1 MKKIRVALIGFG
13 GIARIHNNAY
23 RQLEREGYPV
33 RLVAVC
39 EKNVESVR
47 RSVTINLGN
56 DTEAL
61 ADSVRVY
68 ADADELLK
76 NEEFDLADI
85 CLPTFLHK
93 DMSIKFL
100 NEGKHVICEKP
111 MALSSSDCAEM
122 VSAARENR
130 LRLMIGQCLRF
141 DHCYLYLKKCFE
153 EKPFGELKHMTMHRL
168 SEYPRWSPAFAD
180 LERTGGCILDT
191 HIHDIDVARMIFG
204 EPKSVSA
211 LAYNKMPFCQVV
223 NSRLDYEG
231 FSVIADC
238 CWDESREKPF
248 EAGFRAI
255 FEEATVVCDGE
266 KIKIFMNGKEPYI
279 EELVPTDRIK
289 DEIVEICR
297 LIFDEGADDS
307 QNPPES
313 ACESVKLIERLK
325 ESASLGG
332 KQIVL

>member
-23 RQLEREGYPV
+23 RSLEREGYPIK
-33 RLVAVC
+33 LVAVC

-47 RSVTINLGN
+47 QAVKINLGN
-56 DTEAL
+56 DTEPL

-68 ADADELLK
+68 SDADELLK

-93 DMSIKFL
+93 DMSVKFL
-100 NEGKHVICEKP
+100 SAGKHVLCEKP
-111 MALSSSDCAEM
+111 MALNSSDCAEM
-122 VSAARENR
+122 VRMAREKG

-141 DHCYLYLKKCFE
+141 SHCYLYLKKCFE
-153 EKPFGELKHMTMHRL
+153 EKNFGALKYVTMHRL

-191 HIHDIDVARMIFG
+191 HIHDIDVARFIFG
-204 EPKSVSA
+204 EPRSA
-211 LAYNKMPFCQVV
+211 SAVAYNKMPFCQVV

-231 FSVIADC
+231 FPVIAEC
-238 CWDESREKPF
+238 CWDESRDKPF
-248 EAGFRAI
+248 EVGFRAI
-255 FEEATVVCDGE
+255 FEDATLVSDCATVKVYE
-266 KIKIFMNGKEPYI
+266 NGKEPYVV
-279 EELVPTDRIK
+279 ELTPTDYIR
-289 DEIVEICR
+289 DEILEVCR
-297 LIFDEGADDS
+297 LVSDPEADDGH
-307 QNPPES
+307 NPPES
-313 ACESVKLIERLK
+313 AYMSVRLIEKLK

-332 KQIVL
+332 ERIGL

>member
-1 MKKIRVALIGFG
+1 MKKIRVALVGFG

-23 RQLEREGYPV
+23 RQLEREGYPIE
-33 RLVAVC
+33 LVAVC

-47 RSVTINLGN
+47 NAVKINLG
-56 DTEAL
+56 TENEPL
-61 ADSVRVY
+61 ADNVRVY
-68 ADADELLK
+68 ADADDLLK
-76 NEEFDLADI
+76 NEEFELADI

-93 DMSIKFL
+93 DMSLKFL
-100 NEGKHVICEKP
+100 EAGKHVICEKP
-111 MALSSSDCAEM
+111 MALSSSDCEEM
-122 VSAARENR
+122 VRAAREEG

-141 DHCYLYLKKCFE
+141 DHCYLYLKKRFE
-153 EKPFGELKHMTMHRL
+153 EKSFGELKFMTMHRL

-223 NSRLDYEG
+223 NSRLDYDG

-248 EAGFRAI
+248 EAGFRAV
-255 FEEATVVCDGE
+255 FEKATVVCDGE
-266 KIKIFMNGKEPYI
+266 KIKIFVNGKEPYV
-279 EELVPTDRIK
+279 EELIPTDRIR
-289 DEIVEICR
+289 DEIFEICR
-297 LIFDEGADDS
+297 LISDEGADDS
-307 QNPPES
+307 HNSPES
-313 ACESVKLIERLK
+313 AYESVRLIEKLK

-332 KQIVL
+332 KQIML